1 MRTATLED
9 EEKVSKLIA
18 QFRVELKELK
28 GIKASFNMQQAREE
42 FKEYIEAKFPI
53 FVAEDANNE
62 LLGYLVCRF
71 DGDVV
76 WAESLFVS
84 NNSRRKGIGSK
95 LYDKAEEIAKNLGGS
110 TVYNWVHP
118 NNDKIIPFLLKRG
131 YNVLNLIEIRKPLK
145 NEILTQK
152 ISIGNY
158 EYDY

>member
-1 MRTATLED
+1 MIIRTATLED

-62 LLGYLVCRF
+62 LLGYLVCRI
-71 DGDVV
+71 DGDMV

-95 LYDKAEEIAKNLGGS
+95 LYDKAEEIAKNLGGR
-110 TVYNWVHP
+110 
-118 NNDKIIPFLLKRG
+118 D
-131 YNVLNLIEIRKPLK
+131 RK
-145 NEILTQK
+145 
-152 ISIGNY
+152 SVV
-158 EYDY
+158 